1 MMSFKKTVASNKAC
15 TCVMMSMLGAAM
27 GCIAAKLI
35 IRQCCC
41 AERLAYRAQKAIKNL
56 GA

>member
-15 TCVMMSMLGAAM
+15 TCVMMGVLGAAM

-41 AERLAYRAQKAIKNL
+41 AERLAYRAQKAIRNL